1 MSSPL
6 DAMLRSTPQREP
18 VEEGEDHEVEGTGQD
33 ERLPKV
39 DRRRKEEN
47 RQDQALQEE
56 DSEGAR
62 EEHEVSI
69 AGSSERDHGDEGE
82 GEREDGDG
90 CKQDV
95 LNGHH
100 GNRRGPQRSTVL
112 RFAAPPA

>member
-1 MSSPL
+1 MSSSL
-6 DAMLRSTPQREP
+6 DAMHRSTPQGEP

-33 ERLPKV
+33 ERLPKD

-56 DSEGAR
+56 DAEGAR

-69 AGSSERDHGDEGE
+69 ARSPECDHGDESQ

-90 CKQDV
+90 WKQDIA
-95 LNGHH
+95 NGHH
-100 GNRRGPQRSTVL
+100 GDRRGP
-112 RFAAPPA
+112 

>member
-1 MSSPL
+1 MPSSL
-6 DAMLRSTPQREP
+6 DAMHRSTPQREP

-56 DSEGAR
+56 DAEGAR

-69 AGSSERDHGDEGE
+69 AGFRRPCYAPRVSRAAGPGCSA
-82 GEREDGDG
+82 RE
-90 CKQDV
+90 
-95 LNGHH
+95 
-100 GNRRGPQRSTVL
+100 NRRRT
-112 RFAAPPA
+112 

>member
-1 MSSPL
+1 MSSSL
-6 DAMLRSTPQREP
+6 DAMHRSTPQREP
-18 VEEGEDHEVEGTGQD
+18 IEEGEDHEVEGTGQD

-56 DSEGAR
+56 DAEGAG
-62 EEHEVSI
+62 EEHKVSV
-69 AGSSERDHGDEGE
+69 AGSPECDHGDESQ

-95 LNGHH
+95 LNEIGRAH
-100 GNRRGPQRSTVL
+100 V
-112 RFAAPPA
+112 